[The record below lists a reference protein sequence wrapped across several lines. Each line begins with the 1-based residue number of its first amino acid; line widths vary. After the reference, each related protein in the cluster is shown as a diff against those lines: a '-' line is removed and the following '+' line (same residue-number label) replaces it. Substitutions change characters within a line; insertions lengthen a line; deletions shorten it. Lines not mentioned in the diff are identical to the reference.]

1 MARPGIKDLLSIRR
15 SYVLIPNGCVW
26 KDGYLWVDYGVGE
39 WVYRAGGLEF
49 KFQVE
54 LESVR
59 YQLRMDR
66 WVSDIKVSVYDGDL
80 MESEIDGKLLLEPSL
95 DSGLDVQA
103 WIDLTMAK
111 FLKIEPLLLG

>member
-1 MARPGIKDLLSIRR
+1 MARPGIRDLLSIKR
-15 SYVLIPNGCVW
+15 SYRLTANGCVW
-26 KDGYLWVDYGVGE
+26 KGGYLWAEAGAGE

-59 YQLRMDR
+59 YQLRMDG

-95 DSGLDVQA
+95 DSELDVQA

-111 FLKIEPLLLG
+111 FIKIEPLLLG